1 MQRLLTTNRVPFGA
15 LLVALAAAVLVQPA
29 TGQANANADGDAR
42 TLLAAE
48 IARLESDIAA
58 LDELAAWQREMIR
71 AAASDPAGTLRQRR
85 PMGQCLASPLAPVC
99 DVLTALFREET
110 TAAESEGRD
119 VEANDVED
127 RQ

>member
-1 MQRLLTTNRVPFGA
+1 MQRLLTTSRVLFGA
-15 LLVALAAAVLVQPA
+15 VLVAIAAAVLAHPA
-29 TGQANANADGDAR
+29 TGQANANGAAR

-58 LDELAAWQREMIR
+58 LDEQASWQREMIR

-85 PMGQCLASPLAPVC
+85 PMAQCLASPLAPVC
-99 DVLTALFREET
+99 GVLTALFREET
-110 TAAESEGRD
+110 TAAESEGRN

>member
-1 MQRLLTTNRVPFGA
+1 MQRLLTRNRVRRSG
-15 LLVALAAAVLVQPA
+15 ALAALLAAVVAHAASGQA
-29 TGQANANADGDAR
+29 TGVGDAR
-42 TLLAAE
+42 TLLAVE

-85 PMGQCLASPLAPVC
+85 PMAQCLASPLAPVC
-99 DVLTALFREET
+99 GVLTALFRAET
-110 TAAESEGRD
+110 SAAEPAGND
-119 VEANDVED
+119 VEASDVEV